1 MNVRN
6 RHAPYSLALL
16 MLAFVP
22 LGAAQAQQVK
32 VTAADPASTTQGTV
46 SLDVTVSGSGFDST
60 ASPTFFVSGTTDTG
74 GITVRKTLVK
84 GSKQLIATID
94 VADTAAVAKFDIE
107 VTLDGGRKGKGTTL
121 FSVNRKVAATDP
133 CQGETAAFAFW
144 KRATN
149 MTPVRDLYLS
159 NPTATCQRYLLSLS
173 AGNFHRYSSFRVVVT
188 DGRQEGR
195 LVTTDGASDLL
206 LIRFPIGVDMG
217 IDPATVT
224 VQRIFDP
231 AQDGTIDVTDF
242 ELAAD
247 GHRLAYVTSN
257 EDGGTTWLSRL
268 RFIDDVDACVPST
281 PGALA
286 CRYDVGLQLAE
297 HVGLSYVLSSPRWGT
312 DGSWIYFEDRRGDFY
327 RPYISRVSPQA
338 PLPVGAEAEI
348 VHSGNDLRLFELRS
362 HDGDE
367 VMAYG
372 EKFGSGC
379 HDVRVVRTAS
389 CTNGSCTDRVNS
401 TSPRVMAVRFA
412 TLQSID
418 NASMTILA
426 DGAQESRKGSCS
438 GTDQI
443 TRAVDSTTNGV
454 EITSLTPGAGPASR

>member
-1 MNVRN
+1 M
-6 RHAPYSLALL
+6 ALALTKSTVRHRGSWR
-16 MLAFVP
+16 FVLP
-22 LGAAQAQQVK
+22 
-32 VTAADPASTTQGTV
+32 PC
-46 SLDVTVSGSGFDST
+46 SLDTT
-60 ASPTFFVSGTTDTG
+60 IHHNAKPKFFVSGTTDPG
-74 GITVRKTLVK
+74 GITIRKTVVK

-107 VTLDGGRKGKGTTL
+107 VTLDSGRKGKGTTL
-121 FSVNRKVAATDP
+121 FSVNRKIAATDP
-133 CQGETAAFAFW
+133 CLGETAAFVFV
-144 KRATN
+144 RQATN
-149 MTPVRDLYLS
+149 STPVRDFYLANAS
-159 NPTATCQRYLLSLS
+159 ATCKRYLLSLS
-173 AGNFHRYSSFRVVVT
+173 AGNYHRYSSFRI
-188 DGRQEGR
+188 
-195 LVTTDGASDLL
+195 VTTDGVQEGRIVTTDGISDLL
-206 LIRFPIGVDMG
+206 LIRFPIGAGMG
-217 IDPATVT
+217 VDPATIT
-224 VQRIFDP
+224 TQRIFDP
-231 AQDGTIDVTDF
+231 AQPGAIDVNYFD
-242 ELAAD
+242 LAAD
-247 GHRLAYVTSN
+247 GHRLAYVTED

-286 CRYDVGLQLAE
+286 CRYDVGTLLAE
-297 HVGLSYVLSSPRWGT
+297 HVGLSYVLSSPRWSS

-348 VHSGNDLRLFELRS
+348 VHNGNDLRLFELRLR
-362 HDGDE
+362 DGDE

-379 HDVRVVRTAS
+379 PDVRVVRTAS

-401 TSPRVMAVRFA
+401 TSPRVMAIRFA

-443 TRAVDSTTNGV
+443 TRAVDSTTTGV
-454 EITSLTPGAGPASR
+454 QITSLTPGAGPAAR